1 MDPEFKESDKTV
13 TEKIDTV
20 KYFLGLMKT
29 NESEIKIFHYN
40 LNAFLC
46 VAHSARD
53 IIKECDVDWFENQ
66 PIVYDDIGL
75 YFWKLRVVSVHYL
88 STTPKRTTVISEP
101 MKFCIAGEKPSPVL
115 EVPQS
120 EVKSGY
126 YFNSLDINTK
136 ENATIKRKIKAE
148 LEKLKPK
155 FGKKIDDPD
164 NVFSRINQVLND
176 KDVITLCNEYIQMIS
191 TVWEDYK
198 VSRSPKK

>member
-1 MDPEFKESDKTV
+1 
-13 TEKIDTV
+13 
-20 KYFLGLMKT
+20 MKT

-75 YFWKLRVVSVHYL
+75 YFWKLRLVQCII

-115 EVPQS
+115 EIPES

-148 LEKLKPK
+148 LEKLNP
-155 FGKKIDDPD
+155 
-164 NVFSRINQVLND
+164 
-176 KDVITLCNEYIQMIS
+176 
-191 TVWEDYK
+191 
-198 VSRSPKK
+198 